1 LGENITEIYKMDKN
15 QFEFVRHVYDLD
27 IIEIFLRLKGKVR
40 DKRLLL
46 KGANSEE
53 LIERWENV
61 IKDYCGNNEIDFD
74 ASLDKGTLLVPNKH
88 GFYIIALVMRLM
100 AIEDFKIPMLLDYQ
114 KGLASNKA
122 EFIGTVEFNVL
133 GSFKNNSPF
142 KDSNDKITEI
152 RSWITFAKSKLKS
165 QVVKEVRSFESLFR
179 DKGFPKKLRTLLES
193 ESILESGT
201 WVGLSK
207 KRTEVNIL
215 IRILQEN
222 GYLYK
227 LPKTLIAEL
236 FCKEFG
242 IKLSQRSMRNE
253 PKGGGEVEGEY
264 RRILEELG

>member
-1 LGENITEIYKMDKN
+1 MDKN

-27 IIEIFLRLKGKVR
+27 IIEIFLRLKKKVR

-46 KGANSEE
+46 KGTNPEE
-53 LIERWENV
+53 LIDRWENV
-61 IKDYCGNNEIDFD
+61 IKDYCENNEIDFD
-74 ASLDKGTLLVPNKH
+74 ASLDKGTLMVTNKH
-88 GFYIIALVMRLM
+88 GFYIIAFVMKLM
-100 AIEDFKIPMLLDYQ
+100 AIEDFKIPMVLDYQ

-142 KDSNDKITEI
+142 KDSKDKITDI
-152 RSWITFAKSKLKS
+152 KSWITFAKSKLKS
-165 QVVKEVRSFESLFR
+165 QVVKEERSFESLFR
-179 DKGFPKKLRTLLES
+179 DKGFPKKLKALLES
-193 ESILESGT
+193 KAITESGT

-207 KRTEVNIL
+207 QRTEVNIL

-227 LPKTLIAEL
+227 LPKTLIAES

-253 PKGGGEVEGEY
+253 PKGGGEVEEEY
-264 RRILEELG
+264 RRILA

>member
-1 LGENITEIYKMDKN
+1 MDKN
-15 QFEFVRHVYDLD
+15 QFELVRHVYDLD
-27 IIEIFLRLKGKVR
+27 VIEIFLRLKDKVR

-46 KGANSEE
+46 EGTNSGE
-53 LIERWENV
+53 LIKRWEIV
-61 IKDYCGNNEIDFD
+61 IKDYCENNEIDFD

-88 GFYIIALVMRLM
+88 GFYIMALVMKLM
-100 AIEDFKIPMLLDYQ
+100 AIEDFKIPMVLDYQ

-122 EFIGTVEFNVL
+122 KFIGIVEFNVL
-133 GSFKNNSPF
+133 DSFNNNSPF
-142 KDSNDKITEI
+142 NDSKDKITEI
-152 RSWITFAKSKLKS
+152 RSWITFANFKLKTK
-165 QVVKEVRSFESLFR
+165 VVKEVRSFESLFR

-227 LPKTLIAEL
+227 LPKTLIAES

-242 IKLSQRSMRNE
+242 IKLSERSMRNE
-253 PKGGGEVEGEY
+253 PKGGGEVEEEY